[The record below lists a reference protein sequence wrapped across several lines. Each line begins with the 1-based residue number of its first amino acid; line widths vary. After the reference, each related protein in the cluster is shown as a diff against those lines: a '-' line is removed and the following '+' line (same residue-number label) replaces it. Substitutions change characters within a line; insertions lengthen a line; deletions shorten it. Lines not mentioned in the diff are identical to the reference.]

1 MLDKLMSTLNLT
13 GSDAP
18 PLSRRSAGLAVAI
31 HKIVTSDVDP
41 EKVKRCCLHET
52 ENLFVT

>member
-1 MLDKLMSTLNLT
+1 MSTLNLT

-41 EKVKRCCLHET
+41 EKVVMLPVSMGTK
-52 ENLFVT
+52 N